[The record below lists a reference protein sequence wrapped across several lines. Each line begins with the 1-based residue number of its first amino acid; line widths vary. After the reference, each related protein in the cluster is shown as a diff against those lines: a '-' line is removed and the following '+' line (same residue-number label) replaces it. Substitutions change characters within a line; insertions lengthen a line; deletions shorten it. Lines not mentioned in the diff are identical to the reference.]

1 MTTKQRNGNGGNA
14 NAEPK
19 PSGQE
24 IRPITEWEKRRNHLR
39 GLLTTKGFLG
49 LLESAIPRA
58 VQLDPRSL
66 AWQAIVIIETPNDK
80 GEQPLMACSD
90 ASICRAV
97 LKAATAGLQF
107 QGEAY
112 LIPYGEECTFM
123 ASVWGE
129 LHVVQRSGKLKR
141 VWTDVIY
148 EADDFRIVRGLNPDL
163 IHEITESFGLPGANY
178 PIGDGPKVPLSEKGR
193 GAVLCAYACA
203 ELEDGAVQWS
213 IMLESEM
220 ALARSTSKSANSPAH
235 KNWGDEMR
243 KKMALRRAM
252 KSWPK
257 APDSIDMAELE
268 RADTLNDDQ
277 ERGLRTVIDTTGE
290 PSAKVLEPP
299 RPSMGDDLA
308 EQLRKSTEANET
320 AKVPVHAAQPP
331 VEANR
336 GREPGDD

>member
-1 MTTKQRNGNGGNA
+1 MTTKRNGNGNA
-14 NAEPK
+14 GSEPK
-19 PSGQE
+19 PGNGQE
-24 IRPITEWEKRRNHLR
+24 IRQLTEWEKRRNHLR
-39 GLLTTKGFLG
+39 GLLTNKGFLG
-49 LLESAIPRA
+49 LLESAIPKA

-66 AWQAIVIIETPNDK
+66 AWQAIVVIETPDK
-80 GEQPLMACSD
+80 DAQFPLMACTD

-107 QGEAY
+107 QGEAF

-129 LHVVQRSGKLKR
+129 LRVVQRSGKLKR

-148 EADDFRIVRGLNPDL
+148 EADEYRIVRGLNPDL
-163 IHEITESFGLPGANY
+163 IHEITGSFHLPGSNY
-178 PIGDGPKVPLSEKGR
+178 PIGEGPKVSLAEKGR

-203 ELEDGAVQWS
+203 ELEDGVVQWGL
-213 IMLESEM
+213 MLESEM
-220 ALARSTSKSANSPAH
+220 ALARSQSKSANSPAH

-243 KKMALRRAM
+243 KKMALRRSM

-257 APDSIDMAELE
+257 APDSIDVAELE
-268 RADTLNDDQ
+268 RAETLTSDQ

-290 PSAKVLEPP
+290 PSSKVLDPP

-308 EQLRKSTEANET
+308 EQLRKSTEANE
-320 AKVPVHAAQPP
+320 ARVPVGGAAQ
-331 VEANR
+331 EAPR
-336 GREPGDD
+336 AREPGEEG